1 MTYTFVLKKEL
12 QNLSSCHLV
21 CLVSISIGI
30 VSFEFLSE
38 LHESSM
44 VV

>member
-21 CLVSISIGI
+21 ESVSSII
-30 VSFEFLSE
+30 SFEFLSE
-38 LHESSM
+38 LHLSSM